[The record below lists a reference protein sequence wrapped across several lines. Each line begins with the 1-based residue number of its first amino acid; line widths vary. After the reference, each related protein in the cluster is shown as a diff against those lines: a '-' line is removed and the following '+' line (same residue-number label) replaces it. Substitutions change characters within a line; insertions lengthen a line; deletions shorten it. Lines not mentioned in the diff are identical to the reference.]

1 MCSSDLSQWQWTGYI
16 MILFVVAIQ
25 AIPHELYE
33 AARIDGANG
42 VQQFFHITVPGV
54 RQTFLVM
61 STITVIGAFQVF
73 DIVWVMTAGGP
84 NHASETL
91 GNYLYRVGFRN
102 DEMGYASAL
111 ATVMFAITFV
121 LSFVQ
126 LRLGGGIQQQEAH

>member
-1 MCSSDLSQWQWTGYI
+1 MGHDSG
-16 MILFVVAIQ
+16 
-25 AIPHELYE
+25 
-33 AARIDGANG
+33 R
-42 VQQFFHITVPGV
+42 
-54 RQTFLVM
+54 
-61 STITVIGAFQVF
+61 
-73 DIVWVMTAGGP
+73 P

-126 LRLGGGIQQQEAH
+126 LRLGGGIYQEAH